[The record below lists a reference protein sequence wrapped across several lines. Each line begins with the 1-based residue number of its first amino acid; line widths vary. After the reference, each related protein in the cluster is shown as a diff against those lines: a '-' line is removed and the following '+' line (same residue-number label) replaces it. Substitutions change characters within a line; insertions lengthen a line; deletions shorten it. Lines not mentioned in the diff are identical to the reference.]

1 MVTQSTLATR
11 VPANIPGAR
20 IRSATNAWTSSTLP
34 PRMKV
39 VEAAYNFGEEGRF
52 DWWRLTLACGHTA
65 DCGEEMIEDYWRCQ
79 ECIDKYLIDE
89 PQE

>member
-1 MVTQSTLATR
+1 MIRQSTLATR
-11 VPANIPGAR
+11 VPAIVPGAR
-20 IRSATNAWTSSTLP
+20 IRSATNAWASSTLP

-39 VEAAYNFGEEGRF
+39 VASELRYGGEERF

-79 ECIDKYLIDE
+79 ECIDEYLIDE
-89 PQE
+89 PQQ